1 MTLRL
6 FKSECR
12 NVFALAGVTENS
24 ATFALGWTIEK
35 SPTFARLFVDDLG
48 GPSLSP
54 EETIVVDLQRDDK
67 DGGFTDVEIACGDR
81 LRLIIEAKRGWIL
94 PEEAQL
100 KTYVPRLEPWAR
112 VDRRIVSVRAAS
124 RDYASKRLPAQLSD
138 CPVLHRSWGDILR
151 LARKARQKST
161 SFEEKLWLREFA
173 THLEDYVSMQN
184 PHDNRVYVVALSS
197 EPIEPG
203 KDYTWI
209 DVVEK
214 DGFYFH
220 PVGNRY
226 PVLPPNY
233 VGFRYN
239 GELQSVH
246 HVDEYKVVT
255 NLKPYNPNWPEIYT
269 DHFLYKL
276 GPAMKPSRPV
286 KTGKLYRGARVWCA
300 IDTLLSG
307 VCATI
312 SDARDPT
319 EKRAKAEGA
328 SDD

>member
-12 NVFALAGVTENS
+12 NVFALAGVIENS
-24 ATFALGWTIEK
+24 ATCALGWIIEK
-35 SPTFARLFVDDLG
+35 SPTFLRLFVEDLG
-48 GPSLSP
+48 GPSYSP
-54 EETIVVDLQRDDK
+54 EETIVVDLQRHDK

-100 KTYVPRLEPWAR
+100 KTYAPRLEQWAR
-112 VDRRIVSVRAAS
+112 ADRRIVSVSAAS
-124 RDYASKRLPAQLSD
+124 QDYASKRLPPQVSSF
-138 CPVLHRSWGDILR
+138 PVLHRSWGDIMR
-151 LARKARQKST
+151 LACKARQRCT
-161 SFEEKLWLREFA
+161 SYEEKLWLREFA

-197 EPIEPG
+197 EPIEG
-203 KDYTWI
+203 GSYTWI

-214 DGFYFH
+214 DGCYFH

-226 PVLPPNY
+226 PVIPPNY
-233 VGFRYN
+233 IGFRYN

-255 NLKPYNPNWPEIYT
+255 NLKESNPNWPET
-269 DHFLYKL
+269 KEDHFLYKL
-276 GPAMKPSRPV
+276 GPAMKPKKPV
-286 KTGKLYRGARVWCA
+286 KTGNLYPSARVWCA

-312 SDARDPT
+312 RDARDLT
-319 EKRAKAEGA
+319 ERRAKAEGA

>member
-1 MTLRL
+1 MTLRPY
-6 FKSECR
+6 KSECR

-24 ATFALGWTIEK
+24 ATFAPGWIIEK
-35 SPTFARLFVDDLG
+35 SPTFLGLFVEDLG
-48 GPSLSP
+48 GPSDSP
-54 EETIVVDLQRDDK
+54 EETIVVDLQRHDK

-94 PEEAQL
+94 PEGGQL
-100 KTYVPRLEPWAR
+100 KTYAPRLEQWTRA
-112 VDRRIVSVRAAS
+112 DRRTVSVSAAS
-124 RDYASKRLPAQLSD
+124 QDYASKRLPLRVSSF
-138 CPVLHRSWGDILR
+138 PVLHRSWVDIMR
-151 LARKARQKST
+151 LACNARQKST

-197 EPIEPG
+197 APMEEG
-203 KDYTWI
+203 SYTWI

-214 DGFYFH
+214 DGSCFY

-226 PVLPPNY
+226 PVMPPNY
-233 VGFRYN
+233 IGFRYN
-239 GELQSVH
+239 GELQAVH
-246 HVDEYKVVT
+246 HVGEYMVVT
-255 NLKPYNPNWPEIYT
+255 SLEAFNPNWPEIYG

-276 GPAMKPSRPV
+276 GPATKPDKPV
-286 KTGKLYRGARVWCA
+286 KTGKLHPAGRVWCA

-312 SDARDPT
+312 SDARDLT
-319 EKRAKAEGA
+319 EKRAQAEGA